1 MKMKCKNIIA
11 VLLAALFCVS
21 AAACGKDTP
30 SVTTPDAQTSTSTP
44 ASTEPEVPAEYIV
57 ISDGKAVAPIVRADE
72 CSDIMKNNAINLN
85 NRVKRFT
92 SVTPGI
98 KTDWVK
104 RGDEPDNDSFEIL
117 IGETNRQAT
126 KDLLASLPEHSY
138 GIRVIGNKL
147 VICGTSENMTS
158 VALYAFENRVLLN
171 KEYCSS
177 GKLVIPA
184 DLDIVFTSE
193 KLDSRDGILTS
204 PYAVQALISNPV
216 SIPKRDSYNAAQGAA
231 TDGKYFYNIIINGNA
246 SPQVGIIVKTSMET
260 GKEVAVSGEIPTDHG
275 NDMCYNS
282 KENLLV
288 LVNMVGKTITM
299 VDPENLTVVK
309 QVEANELPGTPY
321 GIAYNEESDCYII
334 LAGGRYNFVTSDFKL
349 LRNYAMISH
358 KYMGQGMDADDQYV
372 YIPGS
377 PYPEKGTTQ
386 NIIHVYDWGGTML
399 KAVALETGTESE
411 TMLNYGGKYY
421 INFNTSS
428 ARINDISYCIVYK

>member
-104 RGDEPDNDSFEIL
+104 RGGEPDNDSFEIL

-147 VICGTSENMTS
+147 VICIFYRY
-158 VALYAFENRVLLN
+158 YAQTELR
-171 KEYCSS
+171 
-177 GKLVIPA
+177 G
-184 DLDIVFTSE
+184 
-193 KLDSRDGILTS
+193 
-204 PYAVQALISNPV
+204 
-216 SIPKRDSYNAAQGAA
+216 
-231 TDGKYFYNIIINGNA
+231 
-246 SPQVGIIVKTSMET
+246 KTS
-260 GKEVAVSGEIPTDHG
+260 
-275 NDMCYNS
+275 
-282 KENLLV
+282 L
-288 LVNMVGKTITM
+288 
-299 VDPENLTVVK
+299 
-309 QVEANELPGTPY
+309 
-321 GIAYNEESDCYII
+321 
-334 LAGGRYNFVTSDFKL
+334 
-349 LRNYAMISH
+349 
-358 KYMGQGMDADDQYV
+358 
-372 YIPGS
+372 
-377 PYPEKGTTQ
+377 
-386 NIIHVYDWGGTML
+386 
-399 KAVALETGTESE
+399 
-411 TMLNYGGKYY
+411 
-421 INFNTSS
+421 
-428 ARINDISYCIVYK
+428 